1 MRILQF
7 IYTLG
12 SGGGEKFVVD
22 LSNELSRLGHEVHL
36 ITVSEEEERY
46 KFNKQFLSG
55 DVTYH
60 CLHCS
65 VKLNLSTIPKLE
77 RLIEEINPDVVNS
90 HLNILYL
97 YRLSLRRKDIKF
109 IYTLHSVA
117 NVCIGKGIFR
127 WLAKYFFKKGY
138 ITPIT
143 ISAECANSYVKYLGL
158 PKPAMIVNG
167 RDKTPV
173 SERFDAVKAEI
184 MSYKGC
190 NESKV
195 FIHVARCNPLKN
207 QGLLIESFNKLA
219 SSGFDF
225 TLLVIGNYFDTEAGE
240 DLKAMAC
247 DRIHFLGEKNNVSDY
262 LACSDYFCLSSKFE
276 GLPISLLEALAYG
289 VTPICTA
296 VGGIPDVIIDGKSG
310 YLSTDLTVDSFVSTI
325 KRALARPISSAD
337 LIAIYENKYSMKTC
351 AAKYLELYRND

>member
-1 MRILQF
+1 MRIVQF

-22 LSNELSRLGHEVHL
+22 LSNELCRLGHEVHL

-60 CLHCS
+60 CLHWS

-109 IYTLHSVA
+109 FYTLHNVA
-117 NVCIGKGIFR
+117 NVCISKGIFR

-158 PKPAMIVNG
+158 AKPAMIVNG

-184 MSYKGC
+184 MSYKSC

-195 FIHVARCNPLKN
+195 FIHVARCNPQKN

-219 SSGFDF
+219 LEGFDF

-240 DLKAMAC
+240 GLKAMAC

-296 VGGIPDVIIDGKSG
+296 VGGITDVIKDGDTG
-310 YLSTDLTVDSFVSTI
+310 YLSLDSTVESYVNAI
-325 KRALARPISSAD
+325 KRACNKQIIPSQLMN
-337 LIAIYENKYSMKTC
+337 LYENNYSMKIC
-351 AAKYLELYRND
+351 AQKYLELYRND